1 MLTGLLR
8 RNFSGASPG
17 ARSGFIAT
25 ASLACAM
32 ALSSPAGAA
41 SITDD
46 ANDFLKTFG
55 GAHNA
60 DLDVLSA
67 SATFSDSTFH
77 LSATLAGDVRA
88 TTPGALYVWGIDRG
102 HGTAVLNQGAN
113 PVGAGVTF
121 DSVVI
126 FLPNGAAILSQIG
139 PDGLFGPVTML
150 APTISE
156 KTLTVDVS
164 LDALLTLPG
173 TDPDSDVEDFRFNFW
188 PRTGGNVKDGTEVSD
203 FAPGGDDGVG
213 STFNVPEPGALALM
227 VSGVGLAGMMRRRR
241 SVSAA

>member
-1 MLTGLLR
+1 MLTRLLR
-8 RNFSGASPG
+8 RNFSGASLV
-17 ARSGFIAT
+17 AT
-25 ASLACAM
+25 AGLACAL
-32 ALSSPAGAA
+32 AFSAPAGATA
-41 SITDD
+41 VTDD

-55 GAHNA
+55 GPHNA
-60 DLDVLSA
+60 DLDVTAA
-67 SATFSDSTFH
+67 SVTFSDNIFH

-102 HGTAVLNQGAN
+102 HGTTVLNQGAT

-150 APTISE
+150 TPAISD
-156 KTLTVDVS
+156 KTLTVDIT
-164 LDALLTLPG
+164 LDTLRALPG
-173 TDPDSDVEDFRFNFW
+173 DQDFDLEDLRFNFW
-188 PRTGGNVKDGTEVSD
+188 PRTGANVKDGTEVSD
-203 FAPGGDDGVG
+203 FAPGGADGVG

-227 VSGVGLAGMMRRRR
+227 IGSVGFVGMLRRRR
-241 SVSAA
+241 RNAA